1 MSEHHAR
8 KQRVLRHA
16 AKGRPEQR
24 NRLRKMLNYPATIML
39 GGAGLLSCTVID
51 ASDRDASLL
60 LDAGVESL
68 PDEFILLFFQAPS
81 VGRRCSMLCRE
92 GRSPSVKF
100 LGKVRV
106 GFLTHETSRKRDE
119 LEEENTVL
127 LD

>member
-1 MSEHHAR
+1 
-8 KQRVLRHA
+8 
-16 AKGRPEQR
+16 
-24 NRLRKMLNYPATIML
+24 ML